1 MIKIKCVFRLS
12 LPLSVHGRSEVRAA
26 TQHALC
32 SGTYTD
38 ALAISLASWP
48 GYTCPVQWFMWSK
61 PHHTL
66 CFLRKQEE
74 VFLFGAE
81 VTGGKDDEALCQ
93 TTSVNVLPPWLR
105 AAVILPTTGLLKR
118 ENKKIRLINLS
129 YNTWSTTEPSSK
141 TFKVFEYL
149 SKDIFI
155 VKFSFVFIIKLQH
168 VIEQHYVSNVDK
180 NKNCKY

>member
-12 LPLSVHGRSEVRAA
+12 LPLSVHVRSEVRAA

-129 YNTWSTTEPSSK
+129 YNRWSTTEPSSK
-141 TFKVFEYL
+141 TFKVFRIFVKRHFYCE
-149 SKDIFI
+149 IFI
-155 VKFSFVFIIKLQH
+155 CFHNQTSTRNRAAL
-168 VIEQHYVSNVDK
+168 
-180 NKNCKY
+180 C